1 MKRGLRCVW
10 LALLLASPALM
21 AADFPAKPIRV
32 IVPWPAGGSTDTISR
47 IVGQRLTPIT
57 GQQVVIDNRPGVAGT
72 IGADIASRA
81 NPDGYTITIIEASHV
96 IMPATTARLPYDLAR
111 DFAPLTQVGVSP
123 QILFMHAGL
132 PAKTLKEFIAL
143 ARAKPGLVPVAHTGV
158 GSFTHLMTEMFQSRT
173 GLKFNQVSYKG
184 AAPAFIE
191 LASGEVHLYMATLA
205 SGAATLRTG
214 RVTALAVASEKR
226 IAALPE
232 VPTLAEL
239 GIKDMVVIQWW
250 GFVAPVHVAAPVQ
263 ARLHKD
269 LVAAI
274 DHQSVRERVTELAV
288 DVSTSSPGELKA
300 FIAAELTRWA
310 QVARDAGLKPQ

>member
-1 MKRGLRCVW
+1 MNRCVRC
-10 LALLLASPALM
+10 ALFVVLLSSAAAM
-21 AADFPAKPIRV
+21 AADFPTKPIRV
-32 IVPWPAGGSTDTISR
+32 IVPWPPGGSTDTISR
-47 IVGQRLTPIT
+47 IVGQRLTAIA

-81 NPDGYTITIIEASHV
+81 NPDGYTITIVEASHV
-96 IMPATTARLPYDLAR
+96 IMPATTAKLPYDLAR

-132 PAKTLKEFIAL
+132 PAKSLKDFIAL
-143 ARAKPGLVPVAHTGV
+143 ARAKPGQVPVAHTGI
-158 GSFTHLMTEMFQSRT
+158 GSFTHLMTEMFQART

-184 AAPAFIE
+184 AGPAFIE
-191 LASGEVHLYMATLA
+191 LASGDVHLYMATLA
-205 SGAATLRTG
+205 SGAPTLRTG
-214 RVTALAVASEKR
+214 RVAAIAVASEKR
-226 IAALPE
+226 IAVLPE

-250 GFVAPVHVAAPVQ
+250 GFVAPVRVPGAVQ

-274 DHQSVRERVTELAV
+274 DHVSVRERVTELAV
-288 DVSTSSPGELKA
+288 DVSTSSPDRLKA

-310 QVARDAGLKPQ
+310 AVARDAGLKPQ